1 MHSVL
6 SPHQVFD
13 VAVFGSG
20 LAGLSCARRLAMSG
34 KKVVVI
40 ERSKNLGGHLLPF
53 ERSGA
58 IFEVGLHYIADTAR
72 GSHFASALD
81 SLGITLEQIELDT
94 QFETLCF
101 EDESNFAQ
109 REISYTRPAEQFALE
124 LKSKFPEK
132 TASIEKY
139 FATLELVWQL
149 MRKVEFPVSVAN
161 VLKVFWHSEK
171 KLALGKLAFQT
182 LGDFFDELEI
192 FGKLREILSVHHVLI
207 GVPPSKVSAVLHMV
221 VQRYYFENA
230 CFVVGGGRAMINALM
245 HRDVEYISNCEASF
259 QRIHSTTGQEEGAR
273 FRVTTL
279 DGREIL
285 TRNIVWT
292 PDPRLLE
299 SHARN
304 ICLPT
309 LMREKLKRA
318 ESPHALVVGYFA
330 TQKPLTDY
338 GLANRNYWLMGTLN
352 SETSYQEL
360 DLEKLAAQAP
370 IYMSTG
376 SLRDP
381 EAIRPGNKI
390 GAQGVFQAMFLCPPT
405 SEIWGGDDTDAY
417 RVPESKGGYGRHYRL
432 TKEQILKTLTQRIVS
447 YWPCLEGELVWTEL
461 GTPLTHRRYL
471 NSLTLNG
478 YGFAP
483 TVSDLLWKRPGTST
497 GEEGLFLCGAHTR
510 PAHGIVTALLN
521 GVGLADSLGT

>member
-58 IFEVGLHYIADTAR
+58 VFEVGLHYIADTAR

-279 DGREIL
+279 DGREML

-318 ESPHALVVGYFA
+318 ESPHALVVGWE
-330 TQKPLTDY
+330 P
-338 GLANRNYWLMGTLN
+338 
-352 SETSYQEL
+352 
-360 DLEKLAAQAP
+360 
-370 IYMSTG
+370 
-376 SLRDP
+376 
-381 EAIRPGNKI
+381 
-390 GAQGVFQAMFLCPPT
+390 
-405 SEIWGGDDTDAY
+405 
-417 RVPESKGGYGRHYRL
+417 
-432 TKEQILKTLTQRIVS
+432 
-447 YWPCLEGELVWTEL
+447 
-461 GTPLTHRRYL
+461 
-471 NSLTLNG
+471 
-478 YGFAP
+478 
-483 TVSDLLWKRPGTST
+483 
-497 GEEGLFLCGAHTR
+497 
-510 PAHGIVTALLN
+510 
-521 GVGLADSLGT
+521 